1 MVEAVSIDLI
11 GKANLTNLKSG
22 EHRGSFVRIT
32 SQKVVS
38 MLTAKRVRVQ
48 HKVILVTRNKLY
60 RSDMSPEEIYEVTR
74 GIWKVGE
81 RSRNQVEYAFSI
93 FQGIV
98 LEVYRVDQ
106 WQIPFTKSGL
116 Y

>member
-1 MVEAVSIDLI
+1 
-11 GKANLTNLKSG
+11 
-22 EHRGSFVRIT
+22 
-32 SQKVVS
+32 
-38 MLTAKRVRVQ
+38 
-48 HKVILVTRNKLY
+48 
-60 RSDMSPEEIYEVTR
+60 MSPEELYEVTR

-98 LEVYRVDQ
+98 LEIYRVDQ